1 MPMPLSAFPLS
12 APPRWTR
19 LAGATALLLALL
31 FLGVA
36 VALQVLRADLHWQQ
50 ATLSQY
56 LHGPGGLVLR
66 TVYVLL
72 AAAVMALAAGLY
84 AQSPPRA
91 RSGAPVLLF
100 GGAALGLCGVAI
112 GDSYLPQRAPLLAP
126 LVHGLSAQTAFL
138 CATTAMLLQSAWL
151 RGQAA
156 WKGRAGPLL
165 LLAVLAFAALWLHVL
180 WRAPPRGLT
189 QKLAIVLILAWLLP
203 VAYRVWRPAPA
214 AAAQSRDNGAVFPLQ
229 DSAS

>member
-1 MPMPLSAFPLS
+1 MPLSAFALS

-19 LAGATALLLALL
+19 LAGAVALLLALL

-36 VALQVLRADLHWQQ
+36 LALQVLRADLQWQQ

-138 CATTAMLLQSAWL
+138 CATSAMLLQSAWL

-165 LLAVLAFAALWLHVL
+165 LLAVLAFAALWVHVL

-203 VAYRVWRPAPA
+203 VAYRLWRPAPA

>member
-1 MPMPLSAFPLS
+1 MPLSAFPLS

-36 VALQVLRADLHWQQ
+36 VALQVLRADLQWQQ

-84 AQSPPRA
+84 AQAPPRA

-112 GDSYLPQRAPLLAP
+112 GDSYLPQCAPLLAP

-214 AAAQSRDNGAVFPLQ
+214 AAAQSRDNGAFFPLQ

>member
-1 MPMPLSAFPLS
+1 MPLSASPFP

-19 LAGATALLLALL
+19 LAGAVALLLALL

-36 VALQVLRADLHWQQ
+36 VALQGVRADLHWQQ

-56 LHGPGGLVLR
+56 LHGPGGLLLR

-72 AAAVMALAAGLY
+72 AAGVVALAAGLY
-84 AQSPPRA
+84 AQAPPHA

-100 GGAALGLCGVAI
+100 GGAAVGLCGVAI
-112 GDSYLPQRAPLLAP
+112 GDSYLPQYSPLLAP
-126 LVHGLSAQTAFL
+126 LVHGLCAQTAFV
-138 CATTAMLLQSAWL
+138 CVTTAMLLQSAWL
-151 RGQAA
+151 RRQAA
-156 WKGRAGPLL
+156 WRRRAGPLS
-165 LLAVLAFAALWLHVL
+165 LLAVLAFAALWGQVL
-180 WRAPPRGLT
+180 WRVPPRGLT
-189 QKLAIVLILAWLLP
+189 QKLTIVLILAWLVP

>member
-19 LAGATALLLALL
+19 LAGAVALLLALL

-36 VALQVLRADLHWQQ
+36 VALQVLRADLQWQQ

-56 LHGPGGLVLR
+56 LHGHGGLVLR

-91 RSGAPVLLF
+91 RSGVPVLLF